1 MCVCLRVRLFVCV
14 CLFACLSV
22 WVARLYFIR
31 RYMIPVNSLV
41 VYLTVSVVKL
51 VITNVA
57 YTVFGVLL
65 VHDKWL
71 ISIFYVT

>member
-1 MCVCLRVRLFVCV
+1 
-14 CLFACLSV
+14 
-22 WVARLYFIR
+22 
-31 RYMIPVNSLV
+31 MIPVNSLV